1 MVSRQDMQQ
10 KAIVARMKRTELTQ
24 AFHET
29 ELRQSGRL
37 TSVSKEFGPD
47 NLFVTRTAA
56 LYKETQELIA
66 VQQTVRDAYVK
77 VKGLVRKL
85 EKIEDQV
92 RRSGKA

>member
-37 TSVSKEFGPD
+37 TSVSKEFGPV
-47 NLFVTRTAA
+47 N
-56 LYKETQELIA
+56 
-66 VQQTVRDAYVK
+66 
-77 VKGLVRKL
+77 
-85 EKIEDQV
+85 
-92 RRSGKA
+92 